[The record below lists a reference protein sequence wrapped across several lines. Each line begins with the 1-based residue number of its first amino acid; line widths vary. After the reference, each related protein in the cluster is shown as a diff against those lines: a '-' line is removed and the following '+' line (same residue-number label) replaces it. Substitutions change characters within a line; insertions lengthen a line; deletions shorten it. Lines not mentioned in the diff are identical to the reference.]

1 MKSALFKK
9 SIIVITAIVFLAGVS
24 LFAYWMSDIS
34 APDEKDEEIPIT
46 IGVGAA
52 VGTNLKV
59 KDKLYEKGLNFV
71 PQDRDPDDI
80 VNADSTSEVIFELT
94 IAWIHVDEEGNLI
107 DEQGVLLAAIESF
120 TFYDKSPYEETNK
133 HAVQLTTEQQIT
145 LKQSFALELL
155 YKDGENYYSPEDGNY
170 LIDPNENV
178 DDTQKIYL
186 RLTFK
191 EDVTDKEIYN
201 LMKDKLFEI
210 KVTLLLEKTV
220 KKQP

>member
-9 SIIVITAIVFLAGVS
+9 SIIVVAAIVFLAGVS

-59 KDKLYEKGLNFV
+59 KEKLYKEGLNFV
-71 PQDRDPDDI
+71 PEDRDPDDI
-80 VNADSTSEVIFELT
+80 VNENSTSEVVFELT
-94 IAWIHVDEEGNLI
+94 IAWIHVDEEGDLI

-120 TFYDKSPYEETNK
+120 TFYDRSPYEETNK
-133 HAVQLTTEQQIT
+133 HSVQLTPAQQVT
-145 LKQSFALELL
+145 LKKSFTLELL
-155 YKDGENYYSPEDGNY
+155 YKEGDNYYPPADGNY
-170 LIDPNENV
+170 LIDPNKNV